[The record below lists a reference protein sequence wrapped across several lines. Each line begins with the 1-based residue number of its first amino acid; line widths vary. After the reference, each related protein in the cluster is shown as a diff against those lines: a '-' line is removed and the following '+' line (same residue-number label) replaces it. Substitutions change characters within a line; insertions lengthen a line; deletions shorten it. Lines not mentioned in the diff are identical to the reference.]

1 MLNQVNLQGRF
12 GETPEL
18 KTTPSGAKV
27 TSFRLAVQRNYKNQ
41 NEEYESDWIS
51 CVAWGNTAEFICSYF
66 SKGQMVIV
74 AGALSS
80 RSYTDNDGKKVYVT
94 EVVVNS
100 AYFAGNKPTN
110 ERAASDERKANDVPQ
125 TTGSGYPEIPDD
137 YPF

>member
-18 KTTPSGAKV
+18 KTTLSGAKV
-27 TSFRLAVQRNYKNQ
+27 TSFRLAVQRNYKNH
-41 NEEYESDWIS
+41 NEEYDADWIS
-51 CVAWGNTAEFICSYF
+51 CVAWGNTAEFICSHF
-66 SKGQMVIV
+66 TKGQMVIV

-80 RSYTDNDGKKVYVT
+80 RCYTDTDGKKVYVT

-110 ERAASDERKANDVPQ
+110 ERADSDERKSDDVPQ
-125 TTGSGYPEIPDD
+125 TTGSGSAVIPDD